1 MRSGITAVL
10 LAGGQSTRMGTDK
23 AFIAVDGV
31 PAWRRQL
38 ARLSSIDP
46 DEMIISA
53 NAGQKFPIDG
63 DVRVIQDEMD
73 SVGPLGGLVTAL
85 RHARMPRVLV
95 LGIDLLQMPGEFLQ
109 DLCASAFLD
118 SGLVYRSG
126 TRYEPLAALYPRSL
140 LALAEQ
146 CLRDEQLSL
155 QALIATAVD
164 DGAMQSLAVP
174 LGARGF
180 FANAN
185 TLEDLAAIKA
195 VGEAGNA
202 PAMLSDAGQAATST
216 AIVRCTR
223 LDAALSADLNETVDQ
238 VATEAPLE
246 IRIEGKS
253 IAVVMRTPGHDEEL
267 VLGFL
272 ISEGVLKCPED
283 VFQVSH
289 CPSQDGGKIGNVMDV
304 LLRNPDAAELN
315 ALTRHVFS
323 SSSCGICGKATLD
336 SVFVNFPKVGQPL
349 GVDASV
355 IFGISAVLR
364 SAQETFDTTG
374 GLHASAVFDRSGK
387 LLILREDVGRHN
399 ALDKV
404 LGAAF
409 TAGLLPLGDHILLVS
424 GRISFE
430 LMQKSLAAGIP
441 VVAGISAPSS
451 LAVDFARESG
461 QTLCGFL
468 RNGRMNIYAHPE
480 RILAG
485 GGGILENSN

>member
-1 MRSGITAVL
+1 MGNGITAVL
-10 LAGGQSTRMGTDK
+10 LAGGQSTRMGADK
-23 AFIAVDGV
+23 AFIALGGQL
-31 PAWRRQL
+31 AWQRQL
-38 ARLSSIDP
+38 AELMLVNP
-46 DEMIISA
+46 EEMIISA
-53 NAGQKFPIDG
+53 NAGQRFLIDG
-63 DVRVIQDEMD
+63 NVRVVRDEFD
-73 SVGPLGGLVTAL
+73 SVGPIGGLVTAL
-85 RHARMPRVLV
+85 RHARTPRVLV
-95 LGIDLLQMPGEFLQ
+95 LGIDLLQMPGEFLRN
-109 DLCASAFLD
+109 LCASAFLD

-126 TRYEPLAALYPRSL
+126 TRFEPLAALYPRSL
-140 LALAEQ
+140 LPLAEQ
-146 CLRDEQLSL
+146 CLRDGQLSL
-155 QALIATAVD
+155 QGLIGSAIE

-174 LGARGF
+174 LGARDF

-195 VGEAGNA
+195 GDGNA
-202 PAMLSDAGQAATST
+202 EAPVILSDAGQAATST
-216 AIVRCTR
+216 AIVRCTQPE
-223 LDAALSADLNETVDQ
+223 AARGASLTETDDQ

-246 IRIEGKS
+246 IRVEGKS

-272 ISEGVLKCPED
+272 ISEGVLKRPED

-289 CPSQDGGKIGNVMDV
+289 CTSQEGARSGNVIDV
-304 LLRNPDAAELN
+304 MLRNPDAAELQG
-315 ALTRHVFS
+315 LTRHVFS

-336 SVFVNFPKVGQPL
+336 SVFVNFPKVEQPL

-355 IFGISAVLR
+355 IFGLPSVLR
-364 SAQETFDTTG
+364 AAQETFETTG
-374 GLHASAVFDRSGK
+374 GLHASAVFDRSGN

-409 TAGLLPLGDHILLVS
+409 SDGLLPLNDHILLVS

-441 VVAGISAPSS
+441 IIAGISAPSS
-451 LAVDFARESG
+451 LAVDFARESR

-468 RNGRMNIYAHPE
+468 RNGRMNIYAHPD
-480 RILAG
+480 RILA
-485 GGGILENSN
+485 EC